1 MQYVVVDAV
10 HTSCYS
16 IILMLPAE
24 YMVGSI
30 IHGEVWFA
38 IQVTFFLFVYLFA
51 YLFVYGTTVNKQTNK
66 VYILVT
72 GYFI

>member
-38 IQVTFFLFVYLFA
+38 IQFTFLFVC
-51 YLFVYGTTVNKQTNK
+51 LFVCLWDDSKQTNK

-72 GYFI
+72 GYSK